1 MFDWTG
7 VSWVAVVVAAIVGF
21 VIGFIW
27 FLPQVF
33 GRQWAAASG
42 RTLPAPGEVAW
53 SSVALGAVA
62 SLVTA
67 YVLALLAGAIGAK
80 TVADGAVLGFVAWLG
95 FIATST
101 LNAVLYEGRNTTWW
115 GITAG
120 YWLVILV
127 VMGAIIGYFA

>member
-7 VSWVAVVVAAIVGF
+7 VSWLAVIVAAVVGF

-42 RTLPAPGEVAW
+42 RTLPAPGEVAY
-53 SSVALGAVA
+53 SSIAIGAVA

-67 YVLALLAGAIGAK
+67 YVLALLAGAVGA
-80 TVADGAVLGFVAWLG
+80 TTLVDGAILGFVAWLG

-101 LNAVLYEGRNTTWW
+101 VNAVLYEGRNTTWW
-115 GITAG
+115 SITAG

-127 VMGAIIGYFA
+127 VMGAVIGYLK

>member
-1 MFDWTG
+1 VFDWAG
-7 VSWVAVVVAAIVGF
+7 VNWLAVVVAAVAGF

-42 RTLPAPGEVAW
+42 RTLPAPGEVQY
-53 SSVALGAVA
+53 SSIALGAVG

-67 YVLALLAGAIGAK
+67 YVLALLAGAIGAS
-80 TVADGAVLGFVAWLG
+80 TLADGAILGFVAWLG

-115 GITAG
+115 SITAG
-120 YWLVILV
+120 FWLVILV
-127 VMGAIIGYFA
+127 VMGAIIGYLG

>member
-1 MFDWTG
+1 VFDWTG
-7 VSWVAVVVAAIVGF
+7 VSWLAVIAAAVVGF

-42 RTLPAPGEVAW
+42 RTLPAPGEVAY
-53 SSVALGAVA
+53 SSIAIGAVA

-67 YVLALLAGAIGAK
+67 YVLALLAGAVGA
-80 TVADGAVLGFVAWLG
+80 TTLVDGAILGFVAWLG

-101 LNAVLYEGRNTTWW
+101 VNAVLYEGRNTTWW
-115 GITAG
+115 SITAG

-127 VMGAIIGYFA
+127 VMGAVIGYLK